1 MKGFLAVLAGLT
13 LVRLAF
19 GFGFF
24 AWLPS
29 VIGGALSA
37 AIFIAA
43 PLFGLYQGAS
53 SLPKARTAALWLLG
67 GAAVHAGF
75 GVLLRAIG
83 PAGPLSVAVEALA
96 QAGLVSW
103 SFGLGILVGWLV
115 RDKNLLLPVAV
126 FLIGFDVF
134 LVFTPDTFVG
144 NVIRENPQ
152 ILESVAASVPAAQAP
167 PPAEGAPEGPRVAR
181 IAMIGPADL
190 IFCTTFFFILFRFE
204 MNVRKTLRVLIPAL
218 VVYLALALAPGVP
231 GLPALV
237 PIGAVV
243 LGVNWRLFELT
254 RDEKLGT
261 LLVGLLSAGL
271 AAYGIWRG
279 VTFVPPKPE
288 APLNRGAGPEGGGP
302 EAMPPP
308 ASPDRSPS

>member
-13 LVRLAF
+13 LIRLAF
-19 GFGFF
+19 GFGAF
-24 AWLPS
+24 AWLPPI
-29 VIGGALSA
+29 VGGLLSA
-37 AIFIAA
+37 AVFIAA

-53 SLPKARTAALWLLG
+53 ALPKARSAALWLAG
-67 GAAVHAGF
+67 GAAAHIGLGF
-75 GVLLRAIG
+75 LLRSLG
-83 PAGPLSVAVEALA
+83 PAGPLSVVVEALA
-96 QAGLVSW
+96 QAGLLGW
-103 SFGLGILVGWLV
+103 SFGLGVLVGWLV
-115 RDKNLLLPVAV
+115 RDKNLLLPVAI

-134 LVFTPDTFVG
+134 LVFTPNTFVG

-152 ILESVAASVPAAQAP
+152 ILEAVAASVPAPQAP
-167 PPAEGAPEGPRVAR
+167 PTPEGGPAGPRVAR

-204 MNVRKTLRVLIPAL
+204 MNVRKTLKVLIPVL
-218 VVYLALALAPGVP
+218 GVYLVLALAPGVP

-243 LGVNWRLFELT
+243 LGVNWRLFKLT

-261 LLVGLLSAGL
+261 LLVGILSL
-271 AAYGIWRG
+271 ALAVYGVWRG
-279 VTFVPPKPE
+279 VTYAPPKPE
-288 APLNRGAGPEGGGP
+288 APSNREAGPEAGAP
-302 EAMPPP
+302 QEMPLP